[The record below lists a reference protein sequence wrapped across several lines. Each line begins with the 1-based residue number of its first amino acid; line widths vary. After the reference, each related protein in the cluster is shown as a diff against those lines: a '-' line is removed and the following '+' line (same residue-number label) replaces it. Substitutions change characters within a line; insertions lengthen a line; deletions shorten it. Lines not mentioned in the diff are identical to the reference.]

1 MSAPA
6 APPAHWRN
14 AAIALFGDL
23 VIAAAIIVAIN
34 NPDSGWT
41 LANVVVIIWVAPWV
55 FRMKA
60 GLFHYLSYRWFEKRA
75 VTDRLHRELVDK
87 RFPRPGEHYDLAE
100 DYFAE
105 VATDEQAPVEA
116 RIAAARYLGAD
127 AGWAQTQQIQTR
139 WLFNKAALE
148 AIARHRGDSAK

>member
-1 MSAPA
+1 MSAPSS
-6 APPAHWRN
+6 PPAHWRN
-14 AAIALFGDL
+14 AAILLIGDIL
-23 VIAAAIIVAIN
+23 IAGAIIAIIN

-41 LANVVVIIWVAPWV
+41 LANVVVAMWVAPWV
-55 FRMKA
+55 FRIKA
-60 GLFHYLSYRWFEKRA
+60 GIFHYLGYRFFEKKS
-75 VTDRLHRELVDK
+75 VIERLHKELVDK
-87 RFPRPGEHYDLAE
+87 GFPKPDEHYDLAQ

-105 VATDEQAPVEA
+105 VATDDKAPVEA

-148 AIARHRGDSAK
+148 AIARHRGDSAQ